1 MATDTRRP
9 TGIKGEEEAARF
21 LSRCGYAILE
31 KNVRTRVGEIDLV
44 AKEGKTLVFVEVKT
58 RRDIENAPPPQASLH
73 TRKQNQLRKLPQ
85 SYLRSHL
92 LPEQPCPFHVFPPRV
107 ESAT

>member
-9 TGIKGEEEAARF
+9 IGIKGEEEAARF
-21 LSRCGYAILE
+21 LSRCGYAILD

-58 RRDIENAPPPQASLH
+58 RKEIADEAQPKASRGLS
-73 TRKQNQLRKLPQ
+73 QWF
-85 SYLRSHL
+85 
-92 LPEQPCPFHVFPPRV
+92 EAQPKASRGLSQWFEAQPKASRV
-107 ESAT
+107 LSKWFAV